1 MEFFAPAMNF
11 GQAFWLAC
19 MGPAHAFRGQG
30 YRVREPFY
38 ERPPMQLKQ
47 NAGNGRAR
55 VNAIDIA
62 AIDIKASPCNEA
74 SA

>member
-62 AIDIKASPCNEA
+62 AIDIKASPYNEA